1 MGAETPFSARAA
13 PLCLDTTK
21 RKKMEDMS
29 NENNTQ
35 SSFLPERGTLGG
47 AHIAITGAMANTRS
61 EVVSIIQANGGIYDT
76 VVKHVTDY
84 LVEGVLRPTVVIP
97 DGRSKKLRRAE
108 QLQAAGGHI
117 RIITQEDFYRLLE
130 GEKI

>member
-1 MGAETPFSARAA
+1 MPDGQHTQLNFA
-13 PLCLDTTK
+13 P
-21 RKKMEDMS
+21 KKNS
-29 NENNTQ
+29 LGGLHIALT
-35 SSFLPERGTLGG
+35 GTLVE
-47 AHIAITGAMANTRS
+47 TRP
-61 EVVSIIQANGGIYDT
+61 VIVSIIQANGGIYDT